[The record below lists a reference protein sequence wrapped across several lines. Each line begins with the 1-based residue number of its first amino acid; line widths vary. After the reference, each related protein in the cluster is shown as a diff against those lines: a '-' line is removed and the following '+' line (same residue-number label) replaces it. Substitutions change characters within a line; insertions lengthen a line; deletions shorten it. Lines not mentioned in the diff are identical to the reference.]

1 MKIANDNSIN
11 TLLAQKQSQSNGILS
26 TGFSSLLNQNS
37 TESDKEKEESSSKN
51 LNNQLQF
58 LQNKAYLNKAA
69 LGIS

>member
-69 LGIS
+69 